1 MTPINISLYNQDC
14 CWREAADPVTSN
26 VQCVDVIQNVCRK
39 EVGAGGLNLNT
50 DYPHCSCNCFICVLL
65 LQPPQLVGCQ
75 NWQERICFQ
84 GLKYKMV
91 HNKHNRK
98 AEHTLNLINRKNL
111 LFLICPRQFQYKRIC
126 IKSISPAV
134 EAQLLL
140 LRLLMAPLYAP

>member
-1 MTPINISLYNQDC
+1 MAWCNFCDDSNKHFSVTNNQDC
-14 CWREAADPVTSN
+14 WWRGAADN
-26 VQCVDVIQNVCRK
+26 VPCVDVIQNVCRK

-98 AEHTLNLINRKNL
+98 EGHTLNFIKGNNL
-111 LFLICPRQFQYKRIC
+111 NFLF
-126 IKSISPAV
+126 
-134 EAQLLL
+134 
-140 LRLLMAPLYAP
+140 